1 VCRVLLSHWFATD
14 ETTLHTLIRAYILRI
29 ASEMVRLVVCS
40 LFGMAV
46 FALLL
51 IRILLSDTQKMN
63 RGWEPPTVA

>member
-1 VCRVLLSHWFATD
+1 
-14 ETTLHTLIRAYILRI
+14 
-29 ASEMVRLVVCS
+29 MVRLVVCS